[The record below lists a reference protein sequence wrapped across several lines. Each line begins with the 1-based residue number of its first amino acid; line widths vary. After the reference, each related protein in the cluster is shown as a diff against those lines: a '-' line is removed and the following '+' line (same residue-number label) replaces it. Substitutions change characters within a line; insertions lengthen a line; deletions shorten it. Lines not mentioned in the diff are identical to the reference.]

1 MEIFQNI
8 SKKRPMMHWLFMA
21 ILSSG
26 IFLSQEVSYYDRKAD
41 AIPIAEK
48 HTDHAF
54 RDHSLYNFCAL
65 PTHSIQFKANTRN
78 VQFTCISAIS
88 KRHDDLVVQN
98 TLAFPVKLGGL
109 RTGITQH
116 LLCRTFTSEEP
127 FIFHS

>member
-48 HTDHAF
+48 YIGHPS
-54 RDHSLYNFCAL
+54 RNLSLYNFCARL
-65 PTHSIQFKANTRN
+65 ARNVQFKANTRN
-78 VQFTCISAIS
+78 IQFACISAIS
-88 KRHDDLVVQN
+88 KRHDELVVQN
-98 TLAFPVKLGGL
+98 TLAFPAKLGGL

>member
-41 AIPIAEK
+41 AIPISEK
-48 HTDHAF
+48 HTDHAS
-54 RDHSLYNFCAL
+54 RDHSLYSFCARL
-65 PTHSIQFKANTRN
+65 ARNVQFIANTRN

-88 KRHDDLVVQN
+88 KRHDELVVQN
-98 TLAFPVKLGGL
+98 TLAFPVKLSSL

-116 LLCRTFTSEEP
+116 LMCRTFTSEEP